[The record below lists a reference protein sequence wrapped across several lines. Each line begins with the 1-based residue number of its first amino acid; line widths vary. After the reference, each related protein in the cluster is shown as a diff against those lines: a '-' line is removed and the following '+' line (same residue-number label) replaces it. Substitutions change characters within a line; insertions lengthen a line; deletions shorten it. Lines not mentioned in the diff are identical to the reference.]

1 MENESFLSMRDFN
14 LDKEQMMLLD
24 VFYLSLKQQVSM
36 GGSYYEIESFV
47 VKEYCKKFEMD
58 FIESLKVCKR
68 LANEKNRLSNDK

>member
-1 MENESFLSMRDFN
+1 
-14 LDKEQMMLLD
+14 
-24 VFYLSLKQQVSM
+24 M

-68 LANEKNRLSNDK
+68 LANEKNRLSNDKWL